1 MLKVVLYSTGCPK
14 CEILEEKL
22 NAKNIPY
29 DIERNEEVMKELGI
43 EYTPMLSVNGELMNF
58 AEAIKWVKEY

>member
-1 MLKVVLYSTGCPK
+1 MLNVVLYSTGCPK